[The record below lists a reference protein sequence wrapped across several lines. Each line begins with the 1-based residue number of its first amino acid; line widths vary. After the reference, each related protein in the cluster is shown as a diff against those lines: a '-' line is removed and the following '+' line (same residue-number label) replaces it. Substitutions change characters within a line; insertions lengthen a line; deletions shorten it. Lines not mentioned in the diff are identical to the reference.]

1 MGSGT
6 ESRSS
11 SSIQTSAQKTLIE
24 RSDMLK
30 TGLRKV
36 ATSTEKDRQYP
47 AVGGLATSV
56 GLPLGKRIPWGAH
69 HRTEV
74 NVHDAMKRSTALGV
88 RKVDFCREVCVSIR
102 SRRSQM
108 KTSLHAR
115 REPTAAWCCRLCRTV
130 NSGAA
135 WSVRWGGGGSHEEGF
150 VHFSKSLMMDVPG
163 KDSE

>member
-6 ESRSS
+6 ESCSPSS
-11 SSIQTSAQKTLIE
+11 TQTSAQGTSIGQ
-24 RSDMLK
+24 SDMQK

-36 ATSTEKDRQYP
+36 AASTEKDRQHP
-47 AVGGLATSV
+47 EVGGLATSV

-69 HRTEV
+69 HRTGV

-102 SRRSQM
+102 SRRSQT
-108 KTSLHAR
+108 KTSKHAR
-115 REPTAAWCCRLCRTV
+115 REPTAAWCCRVCRTV

-135 WSVRWGGGGSHEEGF
+135 WSVRWGGSHEEGF

-163 KDSE
+163 KDSG